1 MPEPREPSLL
11 DNLGGFL
18 RGIREGLEDDKP
30 PVPPAQNP
38 TDGRSREVGRKVQE
52 VRRVQKSTCDGQNGQ
67 NDERNGHYFRAF
79 VQVVLLLVGAPEF
92 TKESHIQQTAH
103 VNRFRS

>member
-11 DNLGGFL
+11 DNLEGFL

-52 VRRVQKSTCDGQNGQ
+52 VRRGDYVFRRTTIDEVVYDPLDADSTG
-67 NDERNGHYFRAF
+67 ERPC
-79 VQVVLLLVGAPEF
+79 Q
-92 TKESHIQQTAH
+92 
-103 VNRFRS
+103 

>member
-11 DNLGGFL
+11 DNLEGFL
-18 RGIREGLEDDKP
+18 RGIREGSEDDKP

-52 VRRVQKSTCDGQNGQ
+52 VRRGDYVFRRTTIDEVVFDPPSADSTG
-67 NDERNGHYFRAF
+67 ERPC
-79 VQVVLLLVGAPEF
+79 Q
-92 TKESHIQQTAH
+92 
-103 VNRFRS
+103 

>member
-11 DNLGGFL
+11 DNLEGFL

-38 TDGRSREVGRKVQE
+38 TDGRSREVGRTVQE
-52 VRRVQKSTCDGQNGQ
+52 VRRGDYVFRRTTIDEVVFDPPSADSTG
-67 NDERNGHYFRAF
+67 ER
-79 VQVVLLLVGAPEF
+79 PCP
-92 TKESHIQQTAH
+92 
-103 VNRFRS
+103 

>member
-11 DNLGGFL
+11 DNLEGFL

-52 VRRVQKSTCDGQNGQ
+52 VRRGDYVFRRTTIDEVVFDPPSAESTG
-67 NDERNGHYFRAF
+67 ERPC
-79 VQVVLLLVGAPEF
+79 Q
-92 TKESHIQQTAH
+92 
-103 VNRFRS
+103 